1 MYLIGRSTDGAPS
14 PLGFSLRRTNMYP
27 MDWAEKYR
35 PHHLQDLVGNGPA
48 IRQIA
53 DWARGWTRESKP
65 LLLYG
70 KPGTGKTSSAL
81 ALAEDMGW
89 EVVELNASDQRTKG
103 AIERIAG
110 SSSMTASLTGAS
122 RRLIILDEADN
133 LHGTADRGGARALID
148 LIKHSR
154 QPIILIA
161 NDLYGIAKDLKNL
174 CEPVQF
180 RAIQA
185 RSILPRLKYICATE
199 GTACTGAALQ
209 AIAESADGDL
219 RAAVNMLSAAAIGT
233 EELDAD
239 GVHTSQK
246 DDRVSIFELIGAIYK
261 GRSDADLMRLSYD
274 LPDTPDTVV
283 QWVEGNLHHMQ
294 DMSALAS
301 AYRSVAAADEFI
313 GLTYRRQYYTL
324 WRYATALMIIGTAGA
339 AAGSGLRDRIMPPSR
354 WRKMSGMRRQ
364 KAIRM
369 SVLGKLSQEFNVSQS
384 TLREDYLTPLAL
396 MVEQDPRSFVE
407 QMAFDRDE
415 LNFFLHDKEQAAAI
429 IKAIV
434 QEKKEME
441 KETKNGKK
449 SRPVKESDPEPAPPE
464 EKPKAVQT
472 NNQTTLFD
480 GF

>member
-1 MYLIGRSTDGAPS
+1 
-14 PLGFSLRRTNMYP
+14 MYP

-35 PHHLQDLVGNGPA
+35 PHHLQDIVGNGPA

-53 DWARGWTRESKP
+53 DWARSWTRESRP

-70 KPGTGKTSSAL
+70 KPGIGKTSAAL
-81 ALAEDMGW
+81 ALAEDMEW

-110 SSSMTASLTGAS
+110 NSSMTASLTGAY
-122 RRLIILDEADN
+122 RKLIILDEADN
-133 LHGTADRGGARALID
+133 IHGTADRGGARALID
-148 LIKHSR
+148 LIKHSQ

-161 NDLYGIAKDLKNL
+161 NDLYGIAQDLKKL

-185 RSILPRLKYICATE
+185 RSIVPRLKYICATE
-199 GTACTGAALQ
+199 GTACTGAALLE
-209 AIAESADGDL
+209 IAGSADGDL
-219 RAAVNMLSAAAIGT
+219 RAAVNMLSAAAIG
-233 EELDAD
+233 EKELDAD

-246 DDRVSIFELIGAIYK
+246 DDRVSIFELIGAVYK

-283 QWVEGNLHHMQ
+283 QWLEGNLHHIG
-294 DMSALAS
+294 DISALTS
-301 AYRSVAAADEFI
+301 AYRSVAAADEFV

-396 MVEQDPRSFVE
+396 MVERDPRRFVE
-407 QMAFDRDE
+407 QLEFDRDE

-429 IKAIV
+429 IKAIAR
-434 QEKKEME
+434 EKKEKE
-441 KETKNGKK
+441 KKNGKK
-449 SRPVKESDPEPAPPE
+449 TRTVKEPDPEPASPE
-464 EKPKAVQT
+464 EKPKSVQT